1 MGSLTPTTWI
11 AMVMLGGAAGC
22 LLRHLFYVLIDRKA
36 NTNWPLGT
44 LSVNIIGSFAIGLLF
59 GLHQANVIG
68 DYANVLL
75 VGGACGAYT
84 TFSSFCADEI
94 RLIRNGRHWTAVAV
108 LMITLPGCVA
118 MTGLG
123 LTLVTHFID

>member
-1 MGSLTPTTWI
+1 MGSLTPITWI
-11 AMVMLGGAAGC
+11 AMVMLGGAVGC
-22 LLRHLFYVLIDRKA
+22 LFRHLFYVLIDRK
-36 NTNWPLGT
+36 TDTDWPLGT
-44 LSVNIIGSFAIGLLF
+44 LSVNLIGSFVIGLLF
-59 GLHQANVIG
+59 GLHQASMID

-94 RLIRNGRHWTAVAV
+94 RLLRNGRHGTAVVV
-108 LMITLPGCVA
+108 LIITIPGCMA

-123 LTLVTHFID
+123 LSLATHFIG

>member
-1 MGSLTPTTWI
+1 M
-11 AMVMLGGAAGC
+11 
-22 LLRHLFYVLIDRKA
+22 
-36 NTNWPLGT
+36 
-44 LSVNIIGSFAIGLLF
+44 IGLLF
-59 GLHQANVIG
+59 GLHQASMID

-94 RLIRNGRHWTAVAV
+94 RLLRNGRHGTAVVV
-108 LMITLPGCVA
+108 LIITIPGCMA

-123 LTLVTHFID
+123 LSLATHFIG